1 MSEKDEIDRDNHEVI
16 VAATAQRSPEKF
28 ERLLQLSG
36 GMSTF
41 THPPARVLMELLQKR
56 IPAGLPVDHAALT
69 LSLSAAELRRIG
81 GPGAFPKMFENALPD
96 ADMHAEELYGLALMQ
111 DGIGAAGSIAHRL
124 STDRDRPAAFAA
136 AAEKFTELHQK
147 SLRVGQLTA
156 SVGSWAFADLDS
168 VLDGTYEPVMPTVG
182 ARDDGVGLFYPGRL
196 NDVSGESEG
205 GKTWLAL
212 IGCITEIN
220 RSNHVVYLDFE
231 DDAGGV
237 VSRVLL
243 LGAKPDQ
250 IREYFHYVRPDVAP
264 GKGDID
270 LFLRLIQSVA
280 PTLVVLDG
288 VTEAMA
294 MFGMEL
300 KDNTEIAVFGQQ
312 LLRPL
317 AGTGAALVTL
327 DHVVKNGDNR
337 GRYSLG
343 GVHKLNGINGVK
355 YIVEAVAPFGIGL
368 TGRSRVRIAKD
379 RPAQLR
385 KHALPG
391 GERMHWFADLVVE
404 SRSETCAYGHLYAPY
419 EKPAEV
425 SQGTPEEQAEQ
436 KEAIEIAD
444 LEKQILTVL
453 SRAKLPLNKTGIE
466 DRVKGRNVT
475 VRKALARLVDDGRV
489 VTEEG
494 PRKAVLHSLPVPELP
509 LVDGAA

>member
-1 MSEKDEIDRDNHEVI
+1 MSEKDEIDRDNLEVT
-16 VAATAQRSPEKF
+16 VAASAQRSPEQF
-28 ERLLQLSG
+28 EELLRLSG
-36 GMSTF
+36 GMGSF
-41 THPPARVLMELLQKR
+41 THPPARALMELLRDR
-56 IPAGLPVDHAALT
+56 IPAGLPIDHAALT
-69 LSLSAAELRRIG
+69 LSLSEPELRRIG
-81 GPGAFPKMFENALPD
+81 GPGAFPKMYENALPS
-96 ADMHAEELYGLALMQ
+96 ADWHAGKLRRIALKQ
-111 DGIGAAGSIAHRL
+111 RGIGAL
-124 STDRDRPAAFAA
+124 D
-136 AAEKFTELHQK
+136 
-147 SLRVGQLTA
+147 SLRYRMDHDDDLPGAITA
-156 SVGSWAFADLDS
+156 VVDTFSELQQESLGAERPIATAGSWAFTDLTS

-220 RSNHVVYLDFE
+220 RGNHVVYLDFE

-237 VSRVLL
+237 VTRVLL
-243 LGAKPDQ
+243 LGAKPDE
-250 IREYFHYVRPDVAP
+250 IREFFHYVRPDVSP

-270 LFLRLIQSVA
+270 MFLRLVRTVA

-294 MFGMEL
+294 MLGMEL
-300 KDNTEIAVFGQQ
+300 KENTEIAVFGQR

-327 DHVVKNGDNR
+327 DHVVKNGENR

-425 SQGTPEEQAEQ
+425 SQATPEEQAEQ
-436 KEAIEIAD
+436 KEAREIAD

-453 SRAKLPLNKTGIE
+453 GRVKVPLNKTGIE

-489 VTEEG
+489 ATEEG